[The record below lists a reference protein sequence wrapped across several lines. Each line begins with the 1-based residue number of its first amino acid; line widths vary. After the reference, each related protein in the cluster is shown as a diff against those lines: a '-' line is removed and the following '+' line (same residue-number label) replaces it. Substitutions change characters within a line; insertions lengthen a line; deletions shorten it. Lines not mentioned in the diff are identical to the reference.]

1 MAHAALH
8 PSDGASNHTLVN
20 RLVRVGYY
28 ELEKTIGKGNFAVV
42 KLAKHVVT
50 NSKVAIK
57 IIDKSQLNEDNLK
70 KIFREIQIMSQLSH
84 PHIVRLYQVMETEKM
99 IYLVTEYA
107 AGGEIFDYL
116 VKNGRMNEPA
126 ACHIFK
132 QIVEAVAYCHNKNIV
147 HRDLKAENLLLDI
160 DNNIKLADFGFSNH
174 FFEGKL
180 LSTWCGSPPYA
191 APELFQ
197 GQEYDGPKADI
208 WSLGVVLYVL
218 VCGSLPFD
226 GNTLKVLR
234 ANVLS
239 GMFRVPYFMSAT
251 CEHLIRHMLVI
262 EPEKRLSL
270 NQIVSHKW
278 MKQLTEPTT
287 ERLQVDVSPMMNT
300 AIIELMLQLPGLDK
314 DMIVNSV
321 QQKKFDHV
329 SAIYHLLV
337 DKLGSTFTNQCSS
350 NNQLFANVTEESDA
364 SVNINSN
371 VIENLPLYSMSLYAQ
386 DGSIN
391 DSEQLEKYGDVD
403 ISDTTSSSI
412 TQDNSNH
419 PMTTRRHTVGPGN
432 GLITQIMESNYIT
445 NLQTGCNVNVLPNTN
460 LPMNIPLVEFQSPK
474 NFTIKDQHLL
484 KPPPVM
490 GANNNFGRR
499 ASDGGANL
507 QMAQNINCTFS
518 EPNSK
523 EDLKKQG
530 KIDAN
535 DIRNAMMDQSSKRN
549 LMSDENSASVASSRF
564 SKVMCGTSRHGIGV
578 MDEVQGQQNNL
589 QNTRTRRS
597 GVLTVMDRPPVISP
611 EVVREV
617 EARMNREYIPPPL
630 PVVSTHRHNHRVS
643 QVSVLPT
650 VQELH
655 RHSGR
660 DSLKDVSVHS
670 SSERYSPV
678 RRTSEP
684 VVTFSEQIQEPN
696 IRNIQQEHIQLQ
708 KLSENTLDTWDHAEL
723 QMLHTYH
730 LQSLQTL
737 SDRPSYLNPSTNHQ
751 GNSHVLSQH
760 LQNLNI
766 HQVPRAT
773 TPQTQGSITQGT
785 PNVLTSYQIPVP
797 LDLRTNQKINP
808 QPTILVEDKTTGNN
822 KQKRILKSEIS
833 LTLTNED
840 GSMME
845 VDTLH
850 TPPLRPV
857 LNTSSCGE
865 ILRKP
870 CTDEQSLYNYRT
882 EIDSMTDDSMT
893 EDTNIMSNID
903 TPMYLKSAPLF
914 SDYILKRT
922 ASDAFVVDLS
932 DFYSNFTSGN
942 ILNIVKYLISS
953 NIRSWPVMDR
963 QNVLQFPTGL
973 QIELEVCS
981 SDTGA
986 NSYLKIQRLSGDTTE
1001 YSNICH
1007 RLVEDYLPCNE

>member
-1 MAHAALH
+1 MAHASLH
-8 PSDGASNHTLVN
+8 PTDRADNNQLVN

-57 IIDKSQLNEDNLK
+57 IIDKTQLNEDNLK
-70 KIFREIQIMSQLSH
+70 KIFREIQIMSKLSH

-116 VKNGRMNEPA
+116 VKNGKMDEPS
-126 ACHIFK
+126 ACHIFR
-132 QIVEAVAYCHNKNIV
+132 QIVEAVSYCHKKNIV

-174 FFEGKL
+174 FHEGKL

-239 GMFRVPYFMSAT
+239 GMFRVPYFMSAS

-278 MKQLTEPTT
+278 MKQLAEPTT
-287 ERLQVDVSPMMNT
+287 EIQVDVNPMMNT

-337 DKLGSTFTNQCSS
+337 DKLDSTFNDHCNS
-350 NNQLFANVTEESDA
+350 NNNPQFTDA
-364 SVNINSN
+364 SEENDSTVQINSN
-371 VIENLPLYSMSLYAQ
+371 VIENLPLYSMSLYGQ
-386 DGSIN
+386 DGSIY
-391 DSEQLEKYGDVD
+391 DSQQLEKYGDVD
-403 ISDTTSSSI
+403 ISDTATSSKV
-412 TQDNSNH
+412 QDH
-419 PMTTRRHTVGPGN
+419 PNPVTTRRHTVGPGN
-432 GLITQIMESNYIT
+432 GLITQIMESTYIT

-490 GANNNFGRR
+490 GANSNFGRR

-507 QMAQNINCTFS
+507 QMAQHVACTFS
-518 EPNSK
+518 EPSSK
-523 EDLKKQG
+523 EDLKKE
-530 KIDAN
+530 KIDTT
-535 DIRNAMMDQSSKRN
+535 DIRNVMMDQTSKRN
-549 LMSDENSASVASSRF
+549 LLPDENTNSVSSSSRF
-564 SKVMCGTSRHGIGV
+564 SKVMCSTSRHAIGII
-578 MDEVQGQQNNL
+578 DDSQNQQSNL
-589 QNTRTRRS
+589 PNTRTRRS

-643 QVSVLPT
+643 QISVLPT

-660 DSLKDVSVHS
+660 ESLKDVSIHS

-684 VVTFSEQIQEPN
+684 VVTFGEPSQEPN

-708 KLSENTLDTWDHAEL
+708 KLSENTLDIWGHAEL

-737 SDRPSYLNPSTNHQ
+737 TDQPPYLNMNANHQ
-751 GNSHVLSQH
+751 GNSYLLSQH

-766 HQVPRAT
+766 HQGPVVGT
-773 TPQTQGSITQGT
+773 SQTQGSITQGT
-785 PNVLTSYQIPVP
+785 PNVIANHQISVP
-797 LDLRTNQKINP
+797 LDLRTNQKINS
-808 QPTILVEDKTTGNN
+808 QPTIVVEDNSSDLN
-822 KQKRILKSEIS
+822 KPKLPLKPDVS
-833 LTLTNED
+833 LTITNED
-840 GSMME
+840 GNMME

-850 TPPLRPV
+850 MNSNRTITNMTNGDIKETRV
-857 LNTSSCGE
+857 EDHDNYLN
-865 ILRKP
+865 
-870 CTDEQSLYNYRT
+870 D
-882 EIDSMTDDSMT
+882 IDLFASDDKA
-893 EDTNIMSNID
+893 NIIPTID
-903 TPMYLKSAPLF
+903 TCRFLKNAPLF

-953 NIRSWPVMDR
+953 NIRSWPVVDR

-973 QIELEVCS
+973 QIQLEVCS

-986 NSYLKIQRLSGDTTE
+986 NSYLKIHRLSGDTTE
-1001 YSNICH
+1001 YTNICH